1 MRDYWTD
8 GSGKRWRVAPSGKRL
23 NFANL
28 GPQALRAFVYAR
40 DGFRCV
46 RCDWM
51 PSAIPTPYD
60 GRYTLLGDDV
70 GGKRRELQLDHVV
83 ALHHGGTNHPDNLQ
97 TLCFGCNASK
107 GARHGG

>member
-1 MRDYWTD
+1 MKHWIDD
-8 GSGKRWRVAPSGKRL
+8 NGNKWRVATAGNRFKFTYPGH
-23 NFANL
+23 A
-28 GPQALRAFVYAR
+28 ALRAHVFAR

-46 RCDWM
+46 NCDWM

-70 GGKRRELQLDHVV
+70 GGKRRELQLDHVI
-83 ALHHGGTNHPDNLQ
+83 AMHNGGTNHPNNLQ

-107 GARHGG
+107 GARHGR

>member
-1 MRDYWTD
+1 MSHWVD
-8 GSGKRWRVAPSGKRL
+8 SGGKKWRVATAGSRFTFSYPGH
-23 NFANL
+23 A
-28 GPQALRAFVYAR
+28 ALRAHVFAR

-70 GGKRRELQLDHVV
+70 GGKRRELQLDHVY
-83 ALHHGGTNHPDNLQ
+83 AIHNGGTNHPDNLQ
-97 TLCFGCNASK
+97 TLCFGCNAGK
-107 GARHGG
+107 GAR